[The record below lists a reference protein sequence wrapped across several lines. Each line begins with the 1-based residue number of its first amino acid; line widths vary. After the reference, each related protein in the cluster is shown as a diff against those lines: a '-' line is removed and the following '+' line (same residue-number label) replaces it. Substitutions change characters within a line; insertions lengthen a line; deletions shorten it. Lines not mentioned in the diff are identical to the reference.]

1 MAGQEH
7 DESLVGLTMFR
18 RTILSVL
25 WAFVAVFSFAASIPV
40 AAQAVS
46 TSSSSTGGGT
56 SGPCQSSSQPDVC
69 VPINV
74 PEPDSAL
81 PFIMG
86 ISTFLIA
93 RWLGRRRKGD

>member
-18 RTILSVL
+18 RSILSIL
-25 WAFVAVFSFAASIPV
+25 WAFVAMVSFVTSLPV
-40 AAQAVS
+40 AAQSV
-46 TSSSSTGGGT
+46 SSSSTGGGT